1 MTDNIENEGTNEG
14 AGEGPSA
21 EVISQAKEM
30 GWVPKDE
37 YRGDKNNWR
46 DADEFVE
53 RGEHILP
60 IVQATVKKLKAELLT
75 RDSEVASLKKAVE
88 SSQVA
93 IKALQKSYTESTAQK
108 VAEAR
113 TQLRAELKAAKE
125 VGDVDAE
132 LEVLDK
138 LDELKTA
145 VKESKELP
153 VDGKKDEGKVNGL
166 DPAFVAWNEEND
178 WFGDESDPV
187 NRKRTRALV
196 NIGADLR
203 DDGEKAT
210 GKAFMDK
217 CLQILEE
224 REGKGGRQSSK
235 VEGAVNGREGS
246 GGGFAS
252 LSKEARDAC
261 HEDNDTFVGPGKMFK
276 TVKEW
281 ETHFYNKYKESEG

>member
-1 MTDNIENEGTNEG
+1 MTDEIEN
-14 AGEGPSA
+14 GEGG
-21 EVISQAKEM
+21 EGEGNEQVIAQAKEM

-37 YRGDKNNWR
+37 YRGDQKNWR
-46 DADEFVE
+46 DAGEFVE

-93 IKALQKSYTESTAQK
+93 IKALQKSYTESTAQQ
-108 VAEAR
+108 VAQAR
-113 TQLRAELKAAKE
+113 TELRAQLKAAKE

-132 LEVLDK
+132 LTILDK
-138 LDELKTA
+138 MDELKVA
-145 VKESKELP
+145 VKESKELA
-153 VDGKKDEGKVNGL
+153 VEEGDTTKKPAGL
-166 DPAFVAWNEEND
+166 DPEFIAWNEEND
-178 WFGDESDPV
+178 WFGDDSDAA

-210 GKAFMDK
+210 GRAFMDK
-217 CLQILEE
+217 CLKILEE
-224 REGKGGRQSSK
+224 REGKAGRQVSK
-235 VEGAVNGREGS
+235 VEGGTNGTGQGS
-246 GGGFAS
+246 SGFAS
-252 LSKEARDAC
+252 LSKEAKDIC
-261 HEDNDTFVGPGKMFK
+261 HDDNDNFVGPGKMFK

-281 ETHFYNKYKESEG
+281 ENHFYNIYKESEG

>member
-1 MTDNIENEGTNEG
+1 MTDEIENGEGT
-14 AGEGPSA
+14 GPSE
-21 EVISQAKEM
+21 EVISKAKEM

-37 YRGDKNNWR
+37 YKSDPKNWR

-138 LDELKTA
+138 LDELKSA

-153 VDGKKDEGKVNGL
+153 VEDKKDDPKVAGL
-166 DPAFVAWNEEND
+166 DPEFIAWNEEND
-178 WFGDESDPV
+178 WFGDDADV
-187 NRKRTRALV
+187 TNRKRTRALIK
-196 NIGADLR
+196 IGADLR
-203 DDGEKAT
+203 DDGEKSS
-210 GKAFMDK
+210 GRAFMDK
-217 CLQILEE
+217 CLKILEE
-224 REGKGGRQSSK
+224 QEGKGGRQVSK
-235 VEGAVNGREGS
+235 VEGGTNGTNQGN
-246 GGGFAS
+246 GGFAS
-252 LSKEARDAC
+252 LSKEARDIC
-261 HEDNDTFVGPGKMFK
+261 HEDNDNFVGPGKMFK

-281 ETHFYNKYKESEG
+281 ENHFYNLYKENEG